1 MDSAWLVPLSLAFGA
16 VAGASIVIVVV
27 AAHARSV
34 KVARLVEVSLPDG
47 IDAVLDAL
55 ESAGVVVDP
64 SGNVLKASPRA
75 LQLGLVSAQQHLVH
89 AEIEDLVALARREG
103 EPQADELTLARLPGS
118 EATFVLGVRVAP
130 LGGRYVL
137 VLAEDRSEGRRLD
150 DMRRDFVANISHE
163 LKTPIGAVGL
173 LAEALESA
181 SSDPEQV
188 RHFAKS
194 LTREAGRLGRLTQDI
209 IELSRLQA
217 TDALESSEPIDV
229 RVVVDTAVDR
239 NRVVADARGISLVVR
254 GGRHATVLGDE
265 QMLVTAVDNLIAN
278 AINYSPD
285 GSRVGIG
292 ATVDDSGT
300 VEVAVTD
307 QGYGIP
313 DDELDRVFERFYRVD
328 PARSRRTGGTGLG
341 LAIVKHV
348 IQNHGGDVRVW
359 SQVGKGS
366 TFTLR
371 LPEAR
376 TQPETRSTPLPV
388 TTRQDRTA
396 RHDGARTDGARR
408 EGTTRQ
414 DIEAR

>member
-1 MDSAWLVPLSLAFGA
+1 MESAWLVPLSLAFG
-16 VAGASIVIVVV
+16 VVVGAAIVVV
-27 AAHARSV
+27 VVSAHRRAVRAAALV
-34 KVARLVEVSLPDG
+34 DVALPDG

-55 ESAGVVVDP
+55 ESAGLVVDP
-64 SGNVLKASPRA
+64 SGNVLKASAAAR
-75 LQLGLVSAQQHLVH
+75 QLGLVSAQQHLVH
-89 AEIEDLVALARREG
+89 PEVETIVDAVRRHGDPVVE
-103 EPQADELTLARLPGS
+103 ELTLPRLPGS
-118 EATFVLGVRVAP
+118 EATIAVHVRAAA
-130 LGGRYVL
+130 LGGRFVL
-137 VLAEDRSEGRRLD
+137 VLAEDRTEGRRLD

-181 SSDPEQV
+181 SADPEQV
-188 RHFAKS
+188 RHFAAR

-217 TDALESSEPIDV
+217 TDALETSDSVDV
-229 RVVVDTAVDR
+229 RTVVDTAVDR
-239 NRVVADARGISLVVR
+239 NRVGAEARGIDLVVR
-254 GGRHATVLGDE
+254 GGKHAHVIGD
-265 QMLVTAVDNLIAN
+265 QAMLVTAVDNLVAN

-292 ATVDDSGT
+292 ATVDTGGV
-300 VEVAVTD
+300 VEVSVTD

-348 IQNHGGDVRVW
+348 VQNHGGDVRVW

-371 LPEAR
+371 LPAADVDPVTRSIPTTAASAPEH
-376 TQPETRSTPLPV
+376 QETR
-388 TTRQDRTA
+388 
-396 RHDGARTDGARR
+396 
-408 EGTTRQ
+408 
-414 DIEAR
+414 